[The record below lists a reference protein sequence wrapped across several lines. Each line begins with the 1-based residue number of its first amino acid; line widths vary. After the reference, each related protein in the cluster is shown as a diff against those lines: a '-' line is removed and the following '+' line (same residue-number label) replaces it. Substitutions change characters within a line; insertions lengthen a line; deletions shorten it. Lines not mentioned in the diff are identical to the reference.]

1 MSQKA
6 DKFDTADFC
15 ARARVKL
22 RQSWPDEAFDPL
34 TRPHHGD
41 HRLNECLP
49 NEMIL
54 APARPAAVLAP
65 VVARDGEATLLLT
78 QRAAALR
85 DHSGQIAFPGGKI
98 EPGESP
104 LDAALR
110 EVEEEIGLARE
121 NIEILAVSTLIRPAP
136 AFASSLWSGW
146 FGRLLPSTST
156 TRKWM
161 MSSRRPY
168 PF

>member
-1 MSQKA
+1 MQNS
-6 DKFDTADFC
+6 
-15 ARARVKL
+15 ARC
-22 RQSWPDEAFDPL
+22 WPDEAFDPL

-41 HRLNECLP
+41 HRLNEALP
-49 NEMIL
+49 NETLTL
-54 APARPAAVLAP
+54 ASARPAAVLAP

-98 EPGESP
+98 EAGESP

-121 NIEILAVSTLIRPAP
+121 NIEILAVSTPIRPAP
-136 AFASSLWSGW
+136 AFGSFLWSGW
-146 FGRLLPSTST
+146 CGRLLRST
-156 TRKWM
+156 
-161 MSSRRPY
+161 
-168 PF
+168 